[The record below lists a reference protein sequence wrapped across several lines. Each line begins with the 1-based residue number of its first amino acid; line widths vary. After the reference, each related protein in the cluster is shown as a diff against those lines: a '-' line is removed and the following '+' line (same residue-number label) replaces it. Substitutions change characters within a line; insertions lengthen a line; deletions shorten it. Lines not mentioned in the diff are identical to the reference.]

1 MATSYRRGEFPA
13 GMPRALSAR
22 RDTALYRRVY
32 DLIRRA
38 IADGSWAPGDSLP
51 SEASL
56 GARFRVS
63 RITVR
68 QAMQLLQ
75 VEGYIRTQRARRA
88 IVLSRN
94 PLGGGSGKV
103 DTIDE
108 LIQSVAGADLRI
120 QSWRSEVA
128 PEVAGILGVPP
139 GSDLKCLRSTLVRD
153 RKAMARSIIYFHP
166 SIGAKLQRRDFDD
179 VIVFRVMHRELGVQL
194 IDVKMTVWAE
204 AATREDVAQLGCG
217 RGEPMMCTRL
227 VYRGE
232 LGLPVEVAL
241 TRHPAAGFRLT
252 YSIDVGAGP

>member
-1 MATSYRRGEFPA
+1 MAVSRRRGEFPA
-13 GMPRALSAR
+13 GMPRALAAR
-22 RDTALYRRVY
+22 RDGALYRRVY
-32 DLIRRA
+32 ELIRQA
-38 IADGSWAPGDSLP
+38 IVDGSWAPGDSLP

-94 PLGGGSGKV
+94 PLGAGAGKV

-108 LIQSVAGADLRI
+108 LIQSVAGTDLRI
-120 QSWRSEVA
+120 LSWRSEVA
-128 PEVAGILGVPP
+128 PEIADLLGVPP

-153 RKAMARSIIYFHP
+153 RKATARSIIYFHP
-166 SIGAKLQRRDFDD
+166 SIGTKLQRRDFDD
-179 VIVFRVMHRELGVQL
+179 VIVFRVMSRELGVQL

-204 AATREDVAQLGCG
+204 VATREDAAQLGC
-217 RGEPMMCTRL
+217 RVGEPMLCTRL
-227 VYRGE
+227 VYRGA

-241 TRHPAAGFRLT
+241 TRRPAAGFRLT
-252 YSIDVGAGP
+252 YSIDVGGGS

>member
-1 MATSYRRGEFPA
+1 MASSSRRGEFPA
-13 GMPRALSAR
+13 SVPRTLSAR

-38 IADGSWAPGDSLP
+38 IAEGGWSPGDSLP

-56 GARFRVS
+56 GARFGVS

-94 PLGGGSGKV
+94 PLGTTTGKV
-103 DTIDE
+103 DTIEE
-108 LIQSVAGADLRI
+108 LIESVAGADLRI
-120 QSWRSEVA
+120 RSWRSEVA
-128 PEVAGILGVPP
+128 PEIAGILGVPP
-139 GSDLKCLRSTLVRD
+139 GTDLKCLRSTLVRD
-153 RKAMARSIIYFHP
+153 RQAVARSIIYFHP
-166 SIGAKLQRRDFDD
+166 SIGTKLQRRDFDD
-179 VIVFRVMHRELGVQL
+179 VIVFRVMRRELGVQL

-204 AATREDVAQLGCG
+204 AATRDDAAQLGCR

-227 VYRGE
+227 VYRGG

-252 YSIDVGAGP
+252 YSIDVGGGS

>member
-1 MATSYRRGEFPA
+1 MASSPRRGEFPA
-13 GMPRALSAR
+13 GVPRTLSAR

-38 IADGSWAPGDSLP
+38 IAEGGWSPGESLP

-56 GARFRVS
+56 GARFGVS

-94 PLGGGSGKV
+94 PLGAVSGKV

-108 LIQSVAGADLRI
+108 LIESVAGTDLRI
-120 QSWRSEVA
+120 RSWRSEVA
-128 PEVAGILGVPP
+128 PEIAEILGVPP
-139 GSDLKCLRSTLVRD
+139 GTDLKCLRSTLVRD
-153 RKAMARSIIYFHP
+153 RKAAARSIIYFHP

-179 VIVFRVMHRELGVQL
+179 VIVFRVMRRELGVQL
-194 IDVKMTVWAE
+194 VDVKMTVWAE
-204 AATREDVAQLGCG
+204 AATREDAAQLGCR

-227 VYRGE
+227 VYRGG

-241 TRHPAAGFRLT
+241 TRHPASGFRLT
-252 YSIDVGAGP
+252 YSIDVGGGS